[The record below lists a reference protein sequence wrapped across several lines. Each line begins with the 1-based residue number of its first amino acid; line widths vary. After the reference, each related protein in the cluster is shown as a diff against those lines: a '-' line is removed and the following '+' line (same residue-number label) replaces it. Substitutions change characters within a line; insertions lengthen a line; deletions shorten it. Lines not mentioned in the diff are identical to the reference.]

1 MKKPSLFSKKNLAL
15 AFAGAVSALSLSGC
29 MTDESCYDQLAC
41 GSATRGVVMALPEFG
56 IPSLTSMLPQIE
68 LSADTVEEAFN
79 QAGVSDAVLD
89 SLGVDLSNLDVVVD
103 ALADAGI
110 EVPID
115 GVVEDL
121 LVAQVAALEAA
132 VNAEIAKSM
141 PEGGTAT
148 VELLGVEDLVLEVD
162 PSDINSSINDALAQ
176 LSIRAQLDF
185 PIPALETMMQDE
197 NGESSVDVESV
208 TSVIDS
214 IEISELG
221 LRTMAPTEA
230 SVTEVKLL
238 NPANKQAA
246 LRSTCEEGQPKFD
259 LLEALKVKLKQDV
272 AGAQTQTL
280 FSYSSA
286 SNANKCGVV
295 LKAKTPV
302 DLFDAM
308 ITGASL
314 KLDITTGFP
323 VETSRMLP
331 VGKIK
336 FTGSLELPGTITTL
350 MKAFSGK

>member
-1 MKKPSLFSKKNLAL
+1 MKKSTLFSKKNLTF
-15 AFAGAVSALSLSGC
+15 AFAGAASALSLSGC

-41 GSATRGVVMALPEFG
+41 GSATRGVVMALPEFE

-68 LSADTVEEAFN
+68 LSADAVEEAFN
-79 QAGVSDAVLD
+79 QAGVSDSVLD
-89 SLGVDLSNLDVVVD
+89 SLGVDLSDLDVVVD

-121 LVAQVAALEAA
+121 IVSQVAALEAA
-132 VNAEIAKSM
+132 VNAEIAESM

-148 VELLGVEDLVLEVD
+148 VELLGIEDLTLDVD
-162 PSDINSSINDALAQ
+162 PSDINGSINDALAQ

-185 PIPALETMMQDE
+185 PIPALETMMQ
-197 NGESSVDVESV
+197 GESGGSSVDVESV
-208 TSVIDS
+208 TSVIGS

-221 LRTMAPTEA
+221 LRTMAPTESA
-230 SVTEVKLL
+230 VTEVKLL

-246 LRSTCEEGQPKFD
+246 LRSTCETGQPKFD
-259 LLEALKVKLKQDV
+259 LLEALKVQLKQDV

-280 FSYSSA
+280 FSYSGA

-295 LKAKTPV
+295 LKATTPV

-308 ITGASL
+308 ITGATF

-336 FTGSLELPGTITTL
+336 FTGTLELPGTITTL